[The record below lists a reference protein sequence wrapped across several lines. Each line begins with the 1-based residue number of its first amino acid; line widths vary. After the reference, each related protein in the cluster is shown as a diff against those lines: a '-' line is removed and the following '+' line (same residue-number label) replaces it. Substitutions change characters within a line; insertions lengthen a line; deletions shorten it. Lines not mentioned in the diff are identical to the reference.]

1 MRRALVIGFTITLA
15 LGCHRETAQEKA
27 EAQRDLGRT
36 GTVAEAHK
44 ADTDQAE
51 PSVSKGSL
59 LPDMSLDDL
68 YGGSPVTT
76 KSLHGKV
83 ALLNVWATWCGPCRA
98 EIPELEAI
106 HKTYRSKGVEVVGVS
121 VDQPDAV
128 EDVKSFV
135 AEQKITYR
143 IVLDARGELA
153 SRFETSVIPT
163 TFLVNRKG
171 EVVWMH
177 VGVLEQKDPEF
188 QKQLSAALAS

>member
-1 MRRALVIGFTITLA
+1 MKRFLVACSITLA
-15 LGCHRETAQEKA
+15 LGCQRETAQQTA

-36 GTVAEAHK
+36 GTVADAYE
-44 ADTDQAE
+44 AE
-51 PSVSKGSL
+51 PAGGAVKKGTP

-68 YGGSPVTT
+68 NGGALET
-76 KSLHGKV
+76 KSLRGKV

-106 HKTYRSKGVEVVGVS
+106 HRTYQSKGVEVVGVS
-121 VDQPDAV
+121 VDSMDAI

-143 IVLDARGELA
+143 IVFDSQGELA
-153 SRFETSVIPT
+153 SRFEASVIPT

-171 EVVWMH
+171 EIVWMH